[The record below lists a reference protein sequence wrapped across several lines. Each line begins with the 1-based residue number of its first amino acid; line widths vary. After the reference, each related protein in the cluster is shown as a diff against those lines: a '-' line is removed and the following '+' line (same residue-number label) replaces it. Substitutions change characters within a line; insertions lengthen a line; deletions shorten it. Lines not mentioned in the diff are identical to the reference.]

1 MRILWTHITVR
12 KGQLEHLTFT
22 RKIKGNNSRGRP
34 RMMYITGLRKRLKPN
49 LSIEK
54 LVHEAYHRSNW
65 KHMISN
71 ARIYE
76 HGT

>member
-22 RKIKGNNSRGRP
+22 GKIKGNNSRGRP